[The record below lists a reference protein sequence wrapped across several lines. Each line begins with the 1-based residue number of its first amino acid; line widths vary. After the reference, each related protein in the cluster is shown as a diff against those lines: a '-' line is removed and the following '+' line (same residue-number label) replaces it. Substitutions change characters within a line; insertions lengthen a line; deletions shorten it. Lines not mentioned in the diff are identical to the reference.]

1 MAEKDILEYLYGDK
15 AYNLKTGTID
25 PEDEDLTIYDY
36 TEEAQKGLK
45 KSKPGDI
52 LKELKDVT
60 EKVSDYDIE
69 DLNYWTYR
77 APSSEE
83 KADKAAQIYKEKL
96 VKKLEGQGY
105 IGDEYDR
112 FDRGPLLRDGKLA
125 GPPTGKLSYSEEA
138 KKSGM
143 KKDQDIARAKAIAS
157 GASGKKKEK
166 PYTGPFGKLG
176 EYFSKNAAARDKLF
190 TYIGEMGKE
199 LVKPIE
205 PGKAAAGALVP
216 TLSRG
221 LDKGEKKYEEARAA
235 EVKMMKDLAE
245 AQKDANPLQ
254 FYTNKMKEARYMAW
268 NNGID
273 PDTAEGTAWIGNWL
287 QTQGVAS
294 GAADLSAA
302 IKSMSEAMMTET
314 DPEKKKDYQK
324 QIDRMNEQLTAIV
337 MQGSGGG
344 YEEEFIDYDSIIQ
357 NN

>member
-1 MAEKDILEYLYGDK
+1 
-15 AYNLKTGTID
+15 
-25 PEDEDLTIYDY
+25 
-36 TEEAQKGLK
+36 
-45 KSKPGDI
+45 
-52 LKELKDVT
+52 
-60 EKVSDYDIE
+60 
-69 DLNYWTYR
+69 
-77 APSSEE
+77 
-83 KADKAAQIYKEKL
+83 
-96 VKKLEGQGY
+96 
-105 IGDEYDR
+105 
-112 FDRGPLLRDGKLA
+112 
-125 GPPTGKLSYSEEA
+125 
-138 KKSGM
+138 M

-176 EYFSKNAAARDKLF
+176 EHFSKNAEARDKLF
-190 TYIGEMGKE
+190 AYIGEMGKE

-221 LDKGEKKYEEARAA
+221 LDRGQKRYQAERAA

-268 NNGID
+268 NAGVD
-273 PDTAEGTAWIGNWL
+273 PDSAAGTSWIGNWL

-302 IKSMSEAMMTET
+302 IKSMSDAMMQET
-314 DPEKKKDYQK
+314 DPNKKKDYQK

-337 MQGSGGG
+337 MQSSGGG
-344 YEEEFIDYDSIIQ
+344 YEEEVIDYSTTIGKE
-357 NN
+357 

>member
-15 AYNLKTGTID
+15 AYNIWKGTID

-77 APSSEE
+77 SPSSEK

-96 VKKLEGQGY
+96 TKKLENQGY

-112 FDRGPLLRDGKLA
+112 FDRGLPG
-125 GPPTGKLSYSEEA
+125 SEEA

-166 PYTGPFGKLG
+166 PYEGPLGKLG
-176 EYFSKNAAARDKLF
+176 EYFSKNADAREKLF

-205 PGKAAAGALVP
+205 PGKAAAGALIP

-221 LDKGEKKYEEARAA
+221 LDKGQKKYQEAQAA
-235 EVKMMKDLAE
+235 EAKMLKDLSQ

-302 IKSMSEAMMTET
+302 IKSMSDAMMQET
-314 DPEKKKDYQK
+314 DPNKKKDYQK
-324 QIDRMNEQLTAIV
+324 QIDKMNEQLTAIV
-337 MQGSGGG
+337 MQSSGGG
-344 YEEEFIDYDSIIQ
+344 YEEEVIDYSTTIGKE
-357 NN
+357 

>member
-77 APSSEE
+77 SPSSEK

-96 VKKLEGQGY
+96 TKKLENQGY

-112 FDRGPLLRDGKLA
+112 FDRGLPG
-125 GPPTGKLSYSEEA
+125 SEEA

-157 GASGKKKEK
+157 GASEKKKEK
-166 PYTGPFGKLG
+166 PYEGPFGKLG
-176 EYFSKNAAARDKLF
+176 EYFSKNADAREKLF

-205 PGKAAAGALVP
+205 PGQAAAGALVP

-221 LDKGEKKYEEARAA
+221 LGRGQKKYQEAQVEEA
-235 EVKMMKDLAE
+235 KMLKDLAA
-245 AQKDANPLQ
+245 AQRDANPLQ
-254 FYTNKMKEARYMAW
+254 FYTNKMKEARFIARRK
-268 NNGID
+268 GVD

-287 QTQGVAS
+287 QTQGIAS
-294 GAADLSAA
+294 GAAELSAA
-302 IKSMSEAMMTET
+302 IKSMSDAMMQET
-314 DPEKKKDYQK
+314 DPNKKKDYQK
-324 QIDRMNEQLTAIV
+324 QIDMMNEQLTAIIV
-337 MQGSGGG
+337 GSGGGG
-344 YEEEFIDYDSIIQ
+344 YEEEVIDYSTTIGKE
-357 NN
+357 